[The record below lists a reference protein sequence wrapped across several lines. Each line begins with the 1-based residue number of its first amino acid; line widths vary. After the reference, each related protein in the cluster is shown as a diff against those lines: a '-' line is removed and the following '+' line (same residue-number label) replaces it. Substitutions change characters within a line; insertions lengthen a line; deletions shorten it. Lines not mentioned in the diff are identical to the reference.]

1 MAKKNEKL
9 EAIQSRLEK
18 LRNATNAVDGND
30 PAAIEK
36 AIALCRALDAE
47 SAHRR
52 QMLREAEFDAKWH
65 PDKEKPFFAEL
76 L

>member
-9 EAIQSRLEK
+9 EAIQNRLEK
-18 LRNATNAVDGND
+18 LRNAADAVDGND

-36 AIALCRALDAE
+36 AMALCRALDSE

-52 QMLREAEFDAKWH
+52 QMLKEAEFDAKWH
-65 PDKEKPFFAEL
+65 PDKEKPYFADL